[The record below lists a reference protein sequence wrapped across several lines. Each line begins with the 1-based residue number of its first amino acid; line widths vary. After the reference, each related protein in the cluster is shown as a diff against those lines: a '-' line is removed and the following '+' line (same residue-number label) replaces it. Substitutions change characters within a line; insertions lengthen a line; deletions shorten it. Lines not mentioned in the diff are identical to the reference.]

1 MLSLSSMDE
10 TDLQLMEFFSWEE
23 FCIFFDD
30 WCQKRKTLFFLRNY
44 IPLNKCKWAVEN
56 LRWEVVEA
64 LKYSSARLACKNVN
78 ISSKKEMGVEKHKKD
93 QSILNVEEPKDH
105 QSCSA
110 YIFLKIS
117 EKKNSLVVTKCQ
129 LRHNHAL
136 CPIEFDYY
144 FKKGFLL
151 ANCCLPVRT
160 TNKISKQFVGAQDIK
175 RLLSYCKTRGHGIM
189 DTLKSLDNL
198 FLNDP
203 DAKVKLV
210 FLQDKVIVKTVFL
223 ITSSM
228 GSLCQ
233 HFPTVLFFNKVL
245 SFNEEFELFSF
256 LCADGNLQG
265 RECAYILVRKGT
277 PNVLR
282 FASASLVQSIPD
294 VKFKVRCV
302 TLGVDIGEK
311 EVIKEIFPHA
321 TVQILRSQVLQTLHS
336 KAHEMGVKEDEKIW
350 PLLCRIASSK
360 TPEEYNQTVRNMGLY
375 CSNTFMKYFMEQW
388 HTSRDMWVDIWGFS
402 LAHLDT
408 TEMISKHKQKLT
420 AGLCNNATVPECILH
435 LTSLQS
441 PKTEKQLNEYEIA
454 SQYKSVC
461 NPEAASMIEEELG
474 FLRDGKYNIKQTPDG
489 YSLNDGV
496 SDFFMDRDLV
506 TCSCT
511 IHVSSLLPCRHLFA
525 TRLQNG
531 EEVFDLQLLTK
542 SKAILI

>member
-1 MLSLSSMDE
+1 MDE
-10 TDLQLMEFFSWEE
+10 TELQLMEFFSWEE
-23 FCIFFDD
+23 FCVFFDD
-30 WCQKRKTLFFLRNY
+30 WCEKRKTLFFLRNY

-56 LRWEVVEA
+56 LQWEVVEA

-78 ISSKKEMGVEKHKKD
+78 ISSKKEMGAHKEKKG
-93 QSILNVEEPKDH
+93 QSILEEEEPKDH

-136 CPIEFDYY
+136 CPLEFDYY
-144 FKKGFLL
+144 FKKGLLL

-175 RLLSYCKTRGHGIM
+175 RLLSYCKTKGHGVM
-189 DTLKSLDNL
+189 DTLQSLDSL
-198 FLNDP
+198 FDNDP

-210 FLQDKVIVKTVFL
+210 FLEDEVVVKTVFI

-228 GSLCQ
+228 VSLCQ
-233 HFPTVLFFNKVL
+233 RFPSVLFFNKVL
-245 SFNEEFELFSF
+245 SFNEEFDLFSF
-256 LCADGNLQG
+256 LCVDDNMQG
-265 RECAYILVRKGT
+265 RDCAYLLVKKGT

-282 FASASLVQSIPD
+282 FTSASLVQSIPD
-294 VKFKVRCV
+294 VKFKVQYV
-302 TLGVDIGEK
+302 ILGVDIGEK

-321 TVQILRSQVLQTLHS
+321 AGQILRSQVLQTLHS

-360 TPEEYNQTVRNMGLY
+360 SPDEYNHAVRDMGLY
-375 CSNTFMKYFMEQW
+375 CSKSFMKYFMDQW

-402 LAHLDT
+402 LVHLDT
-408 TEMISKHKQKLT
+408 TEVVSQNKQKLT
-420 AGLCNNATVPECILH
+420 AQLSRNATVAECILL
-435 LTSLQS
+435 LTNLHSIN
-441 PKTEKQLNEYEIA
+441 TEEHLNESEIA

-474 FLRDGKYNIKQTPDG
+474 FLRDGKYNIKQTPGG
-489 YSLNDGV
+489 YSLHDGV
-496 SDFFMDRDLV
+496 SEFFMNQDLL

-525 TRLQNG
+525 TRLQTRG
-531 EEVFDLQLLTK
+531 ELFDLQLLAK
-542 SKAILI
+542 SNAPLT